1 MNEDLR
7 GLLAAGRGVVS
18 VVRARSVVP
27 RHVVAHA
34 VRSGQVVR
42 PFPGALVAVEV
53 VGQPMALWRAALIH
67 AGPGA
72 ALSHLTALAA
82 WGLPASDGPASGLR
96 GGDQV
101 VRGLPVGDR
110 AAVHVMT
117 GPGRR
122 LRAAGLVAHRRA
134 GFEAVPPQVMFRA
147 GLPVTRLER
156 SLVDAWPLGAAEAV
170 RAAVAA
176 RLTTP
181 DRIRAALAHVP
192 NLAGRTALT
201 DFLDRL
207 DRVDDPGRRDRGD
220 RPARLGGRWHSRA
233 GSRYEDRLAG

>member
-7 GLLAAGRGVVS
+7 GLLAAGRGVVPI
-18 VVRARSVVP
+18 VRAWSVVP
-27 RHVVAHA
+27 RHVIAHA
-34 VRSGQVVR
+34 VRSGRVVR

-53 VGQPMALWRAALIH
+53 SGQPMALWRAALIH

-72 ALSHLTALAA
+72 ALSHLSALAA
-82 WGLPASDGPASGLR
+82 WGLPAGDGVAW
-96 GGDQV
+96 
-101 VRGLPVGDR
+101 GLPGGDR
-110 AAVHVMT
+110 AAWGLRAGDRAAVHVMAVHVMT

-122 LRAAGLVAHRRA
+122 LRAGGLVAHRRA
-134 GFEAVPPQVMFRA
+134 GFEAVPPHVVFRA

-181 DRIRAALAHVP
+181 DRIRAVLAHVP

-207 DRVDDPGRRDRGD
+207 
-220 RPARLGGRWHSRA
+220 GGRWHSGA